1 MHNPPPPSDGLSSSE
16 QESLLAIRNFSGTY
30 PKQIWYLFMVE
41 MWERFCF
48 YGMRGMLMVFMV
60 TELGLGDGAANLQY
74 GSIQSFVYAFTFL
87 GGVLADRFLGFRK
100 SLLWGSILMCIGGVL
115 MGMDPVNNFYLGI
128 CFNII
133 GSGFFKPNISTMVG
147 QLYHENDSRRD
158 AGFSLFY
165 AGINIGA
172 FLGGT
177 IMILVAKNVSWN
189 AAFFLVAVAMCISLL
204 VFLVTKRTFGSIGL
218 SPLRRLPQAP
228 RLTREA
234 LIYAVSL
241 LAILPVWLMITDTQY
256 TDRFMTIIGPLT
268 LIYLVWEM
276 RTLSRAENLRLGAA
290 MIFILFSVVFW
301 AFFEQSGGSLS
312 QFALYNLQGQDF
324 LGLSM
329 DANAVN
335 NSANAFFVIVLAP
348 VLGMLWVWLSARQAE
363 PNSTLKFA
371 LAFGLIGLAFLAFY
385 ANRYFSNAQGL
396 ASLEIFVLAY
406 LIVSVGELCLSPIG
420 LSLMT
425 KLSPLRMQG
434 LIMGMW
440 FLASAY
446 GQYVAGLLGAGMSLS
461 DDTNN
466 SAHDKLMAYT
476 DGYLQLGL
484 YALAAAVL
492 LAILNRPVKQMMQ
505 GIH

>member
-1 MHNPPPPSDGLSSSE
+1 MSNASAPFETLSVSE
-16 QESLLAIRNFSGTY
+16 QESLLAIRNFKGTY

-60 TELGLGDGAANLQY
+60 TQLGLGDAESNLQY

-87 GGVLADRFLGFRK
+87 GGIMADRFLGFRK
-100 SLLWGSILMCIGGVL
+100 SLIWGSTLMCIGGIL
-115 MGMDPVNNFYLGI
+115 MGLNPVHNFYLGI

-147 QLYHENDSRRD
+147 QLYHQNDSRRD

-177 IMILVAKNVSWN
+177 IMILVAKNISWN
-189 AAFFLVAVAMCISLL
+189 AAFYLVAGAMSISLL
-204 VFLVTKRTFGSIGL
+204 MFLLTKKSFGSIGL
-218 SPLRRLPQAP
+218 SPLRQLPQAP
-228 RLTREA
+228 RIGRES

-241 LAILPVWLMITDTQY
+241 MAILPVWYMITDTRY
-256 TDRFMTIIGPLT
+256 TDRFMSIIGPLT
-268 LIYLVWEM
+268 LIYLAWEM
-276 RTLSRAENLRLGAA
+276 RSLTKSENLRLGAA
-290 MIFILFSVVFW
+290 MLFILFSVIFW
-301 AFFEQSGGSLS
+301 AFFEQSGGSLN
-312 QFALYNLQGQDF
+312 QFALYNLQGQNF
-324 LGLSM
+324 MGFAM

-348 VLGMLWVWLSARQAE
+348 LLGMFWVWLSCRNAE
-363 PNSTLKFA
+363 PNSTLKFS
-371 LAFGLIGLAFLAFY
+371 LAFAMLGLAFLIFY
-385 ANRYFSNAQGL
+385 ANRFFANPQGM
-396 ASLEIFVLAY
+396 ASLEVFVMAY
-406 LIVSVGELCLSPIG
+406 LVISVGELCLSPIG

-461 DDTNN
+461 NEAST
-466 SAHDKLMAYT
+466 ARDKLMAYT
-476 DGYLQLGL
+476 DGYLQLGC
-484 YALAAAVL
+484 YALAAALVMAL
-492 LAILNRPVKQMMQ
+492 LNRPMRRMMQ

>member
-1 MHNPPPPSDGLSSSE
+1 MNNPPPPSDGLSASE

-189 AAFFLVAVAMCISLL
+189 AAFFLVAVAM
-204 VFLVTKRTFGSIGL
+204 
-218 SPLRRLPQAP
+218 
-228 RLTREA
+228 
-234 LIYAVSL
+234 
-241 LAILPVWLMITDTQY
+241 W
-256 TDRFMTIIGPLT
+256 
-268 LIYLVWEM
+268 
-276 RTLSRAENLRLGAA
+276 
-290 MIFILFSVVFW
+290 
-301 AFFEQSGGSLS
+301 
-312 QFALYNLQGQDF
+312 
-324 LGLSM
+324 
-329 DANAVN
+329 
-335 NSANAFFVIVLAP
+335 
-348 VLGMLWVWLSARQAE
+348 
-363 PNSTLKFA
+363 
-371 LAFGLIGLAFLAFY
+371 
-385 ANRYFSNAQGL
+385 
-396 ASLEIFVLAY
+396 
-406 LIVSVGELCLSPIG
+406 
-420 LSLMT
+420 
-425 KLSPLRMQG
+425 
-434 LIMGMW
+434 
-440 FLASAY
+440 
-446 GQYVAGLLGAGMSLS
+446 
-461 DDTNN
+461 
-466 SAHDKLMAYT
+466 
-476 DGYLQLGL
+476 
-484 YALAAAVL
+484 
-492 LAILNRPVKQMMQ
+492 
-505 GIH
+505 

>member
-1 MHNPPPPSDGLSSSE
+1 MHNPTTPSDDLRSSE

-30 PKQIWYLFMVE
+30 PKQIWSLFMVE

-60 TELGLGDGAANLQY
+60 TQLGLGDGSANLQY
-74 GSIQSFVYAFTFL
+74 GSIQSFVYAFTFV
-87 GGVLADRFLGFRK
+87 GGLLADRFLGFRK
-100 SLLWGSILMCIGGVL
+100 SLLWGSILMCIGGIL

-177 IMILVAKNVSWN
+177 IMILVAKNVSWS
-189 AAFFLVAVAMCISLL
+189 AAFYLVAVAMCLSLL
-204 VFLVTKRTFGSIGL
+204 VFLVTKNTFGPIGL
-218 SPLRRLPQAP
+218 SPLRHLPKIP
-228 RLTREA
+228 RLSRETF
-234 LIYAVSL
+234 IYAVSL
-241 LAILPVWLMITDTQY
+241 LSILPVWLMITDTRY
-256 TDRFMTIIGPLT
+256 TDLFMTIIGPLT
-268 LIYLVWEM
+268 LVYLVWEM
-276 RTLSRAENLRLGAA
+276 LSLGRAENLRLGAA

-312 QFALYNLQGQDF
+312 QFALYNLQGQGF
-324 LGLSM
+324 FGFSM
-329 DANAVN
+329 DANAAN

-348 VLGMLWVWLSARQAE
+348 VLGMLWVWLSKRNAE

-371 LAFGLIGLAFLAFY
+371 LAFGMLGLAFLAFY
-385 ANRYFSNAQGL
+385 ANRYFANNQGM

-406 LIVSVGELCLSPIG
+406 LIISVGELCLSPIG

-461 DDTNN
+461 DEGNN
-466 SAHDKLMAYT
+466 SVQDKLIAYT
-476 DGYLQLGL
+476 DGYLQLGI
-484 YALAAAVL
+484 YALGAAVL
-492 LAILNRPVKQMMQ
+492 LALLNRPVKQMMQ

>member
-1 MHNPPPPSDGLSSSE
+1 MNSSPQVDAE
-16 QESLLAIRNFSGTY
+16 QRSLLEIRNFQGTY
-30 PKQIWYLFMVE
+30 PRQIWFLFMIE

-60 TELGLGDGAANLQY
+60 SPVGSGGLGLGDGEANLQY

-87 GGVLADRFLGFRK
+87 GGLVADRFLGFRK
-100 SLLWGSILMCIGGVL
+100 SLFWGSVLMCIGGIL
-115 MGMDPVNNFYLGI
+115 MGMNPVQNFYLGI

-172 FLGGT
+172 FLGGS
-177 IMILVAKNVSWN
+177 IMILVARNYGWSQ
-189 AAFFLVAVAMCISLL
+189 AFYLVAVSMLISLII
-204 VFLVTKRTFGSIGL
+204 FLLTRTSFGPIGL
-218 SPLRRLPQAP
+218 SPLRGLKQSRRLGS
-228 RLTREA
+228 EI

-241 LAILPVWLMITDTQY
+241 LAIVPLWSMIAEPRY
-256 TDRFMTIIGPLT
+256 NDRFMAVIGPLT
-268 LIYLVWEM
+268 LLYLSWEM
-276 RTLSRAENLRLGAA
+276 RTLTRQENLKLGAA
-290 MIFILFSVVFW
+290 LIFILFSVFFW

-312 QFALYNLQGQDF
+312 QFALYHLQGQT
-324 LGLSM
+324 LWGIPM

-335 NSANAFFVIVLAP
+335 NSANAFFVIALAP
-348 VLGMLWVWLSARQAE
+348 LLGMFWVWTSKRQLE
-363 PNSTLKFA
+363 PHSMLKFA
-371 LAFGLIGLAFLAFY
+371 LAFLLLGLAFVVFY
-385 ANRYFSNAQGL
+385 LNRFVANSEGL

-406 LIVSVGELCLSPIG
+406 LIISLGELCLSPIG

-434 LIMGMW
+434 LVMGLW

-446 GQYVAGLLGAGMSLS
+446 GQYAAGLLGAGMSLS
-461 DDTNN
+461 QEG
-466 SAHDKLMAYT
+466 SSVHDKLMAYT
-476 DGYLQLGL
+476 QGYLELGI
-484 YALAAAVL
+484 YAFVAGVL
-492 LAILNRPVKQMMQ
+492 LWLLHQPVRRMMQ
-505 GIH
+505 GVH

>member
-1 MHNPPPPSDGLSSSE
+1 MSKTPSPSGTSSVSE
-16 QESLLAIRNFSGTY
+16 QESLLAIRDFKGTY

-60 TELGLGDGAANLQY
+60 TQLGLGDGEANLQY

-87 GGVLADRFLGFRK
+87 GGILADRFLGFRK
-100 SLLWGSILMCIGGVL
+100 SLLWGSILMCIGGIL

-177 IMILVAKNVSWN
+177 IMILVAKNISWN
-189 AAFFLVAVAMCISLL
+189 AAFYLVAVAMCISLL
-204 VFLVTKRTFGSIGL
+204 VFLLTKKSFGSIGL
-218 SPLRRLPQAP
+218 SPLRHMPQAP
-228 RLTREA
+228 RLGREA
-234 LIYAVSL
+234 LIYAISL
-241 LAILPVWLMITDTQY
+241 LAILPVWFMITDTRY
-256 TDRFMTIIGPLT
+256 TDRFMSIIVPLT
-268 LIYLVWEM
+268 LIYLAWEM
-276 RTLSRAENLRLGAA
+276 RSLSKSENLRLGAA
-290 MIFILFSVVFW
+290 MLFILFSVIFW

-324 LGLSM
+324 LGIAM
-329 DANAVN
+329 DANAAN
-335 NSANAFFVIVLAP
+335 NSANAFFVIVFAP
-348 VLGMLWVWLSARQAE
+348 LLGMVWVGLSRRRAE
-363 PNSTLKFA
+363 PNSILKFS
-371 LAFGLIGLAFLAFY
+371 LAFAMLGLAFLLFY
-385 ANRYFSNAQGL
+385 ANRFFANAQGM

-406 LIVSVGELCLSPIG
+406 LVISVGELCLSPIG

-434 LIMGMW
+434 LMMGMW

-461 DDTNN
+461 DQAST
-466 SAHDKLMAYT
+466 AHDKLMAYT
-476 DGYLQLGL
+476 SGYLQLGY
-484 YALAAAVL
+484 YALAAAL
-492 LAILNRPVKQMMQ
+492 ILALLNRPMKRMMQ